1 MTSFFFPIFVKKF
14 TMINAVRNTVLSVLN
29 KNNYGYLSPSDFNLF
44 AKQAQLDIFE
54 NYFYEY
60 NYQINKENAR
70 QSGDG
75 YADITKS
82 IEEAIDLFSETKG
95 LSQNFESLYFAPSQT
110 TTGSDYYLL
119 NKVLIQQGL
128 LDEGT
133 TTATTRGGNKLI
145 DNQADFTV
153 DVNVGDIVAV
163 ENNGIKY
170 VIVTLVENAT
180 TLQTTGGNSFWN
192 SIGLKYSIF
201 KKGSNLEEAEQVAH
215 SKITM
220 LSNSIYTA
228 PTLTFPAYTQEDINL
243 TVYPDTIKAVG
254 QVKSQ
259 YIRYPKTPKWTYIDL
274 LNGEPAF
281 NASAADYQDFEIP
294 LDDEVN
300 LILKILQYAG
310 VSIRES
316 EIYQFAQAE
325 EQQDNQAQQ

>member
-1 MTSFFFPIFVKKF
+1 
-14 TMINAVRNTVLSVLN
+14 MINAVRNTVLSVLN

-54 NYFYEY
+54 NYFNEY

-75 YADITKS
+75 YADITKG
-82 IEEAIDLFSETKG
+82 IEEDIDLFSVTEG
-95 LSQNFESLYFAPSQT
+95 LKQNFESIYFSPSPT
-110 TTGSDYYLL
+110 TTGSDYYLI
-119 NKVLIQQGL
+119 NKVLVYQGL

-133 TTATTRGGNKLI
+133 TTATNGGADKLI
-145 DNQADFTV
+145 DSQANFTV
-153 DVNVGDIVAV
+153 DINVGDIVAV
-163 ENNGIKY
+163 DNNGIKY
-170 VIVTLVENAT
+170 YVVTLIENST
-180 TLQTTGGNSFWN
+180 TLKTTGSTGTFNA
-192 SIGLKYSIF
+192 IGLKYSIF
-201 KKGSNLEEAEQVAH
+201 KKGSKLEEAEQVSH

-228 PTLTFPAYTQEDINL
+228 PTTTFPAYTTEDVNL
-243 TVYPDTIKAVG
+243 TVYPNTIKAVG
-254 QVKSQ
+254 QIKSQ

-274 LNGEPAF
+274 LTGEPAF
-281 NASAADYQDFEIP
+281 NASAVDYQDFEIP

-325 EQQDNQAQQ
+325 EQQDNQAQK

>member
-1 MTSFFFPIFVKKF
+1 
-14 TMINAVRNTVLSVLN
+14 MINAVRNTVLSVLN

-75 YADITKS
+75 YADITKG
-82 IEEAIDLFSETKG
+82 IEEAIDIFSVTAG
-95 LSQNFESLYFAPSQT
+95 LEQNFESLYFAPSTT

-119 NKVLIQQGL
+119 NKVLVYQTL

-133 TTATTRGGNKLI
+133 TTATTGGGNKLI
-145 DNQADFTV
+145 DDQADFTV
-153 DVNVGDIVAV
+153 DINVGDIVAV
-163 ENNGIKY
+163 ENNGVKY
-170 VIVTLVENAT
+170 VIVTLVENST
-180 TLQTTGGNSFWN
+180 TLQTTGGLSFWN
-192 SIGLKYSIF
+192 AVGLKYSIF
-201 KKGSNLEEAEQVAH
+201 KKAGKIEEAEQVAH

-228 PTLTFPAYTQEDINL
+228 PTLTFPAYTQDDINL

-281 NASAADYQDFEIP
+281 NASASDYQDFEIP
-294 LDDEVN
+294 LDDEVG

-310 VSIRES
+310 ISIREAD
-316 EIYQFAQAE
+316 IYQFGQAE
-325 EQQDNQAQQ
+325 EQQANQEQS